1 MRRGLLALLLLLAA
15 APAQAQ
21 FSALPE
27 EARAAITRIGPA
39 MSPEAVAGTG
49 AALAPFVAAPAVTP
63 LRDLRYGEDAR
74 HRLDVFTPGPGARPV
89 LVFVHGGGF
98 VGGDKTR
105 AGVHYYDNIGQW
117 AAANGWVGVTITYRL
132 APQHPFP
139 AAREDVAA
147 ALAWVR
153 ANIATHGGDP
163 ERILLMGQSAGAA
176 HVADYLASRAEAP
189 GVAAAAL
196 VSGVYDVARYPRAA
210 TTRAYYGED
219 EAQLGARS
227 ALPGLARLAIPL
239 LVARASHEPAPF
251 RVQAALLHAALCA
264 ARTPC
269 PSILELPG
277 HNHFSTVFA
286 IGSADEAL
294 TGALLALL
302 RP

>member
-1 MRRGLLALLLLLAA
+1 MMGRLLALAVLAA
-15 APAQAQ
+15 TPAHAQ

-27 EARAAITRIGPA
+27 EARAAIARIGPA
-39 MSPEAVAGTG
+39 MGPEAVAATG
-49 AALAPFVAAPAVTP
+49 AALAPVIPAPGVAA
-63 LRDLRYGEDAR
+63 LRDLRYGEDPR
-74 HRLDVFTPGPGARPV
+74 HRLDVFTPGAGARPV

-105 AGVHYYDNIGQW
+105 PGVHYYDNIAAW
-117 AAANGWVGVTITYRL
+117 AARQGWVGVNITYRL

-147 ALAWVR
+147 AIAWLR
-153 ANIATHGGDP
+153 AHIAAHGGDP
-163 ERILLMGQSAGAA
+163 ARIILMGQSAGAA

-189 GVAAAAL
+189 GVAAGAL

-219 EAQLGARS
+219 EALLAARS
-227 ALPGLARLAIPL
+227 ALPGLARLSIPL
-239 LVARASHEPAPF
+239 LIARAGSEPEPF
-251 RVQAALLHAALCA
+251 RAQAALLSDALCA

-269 PSILELPG
+269 PAILELDG

-286 IGSADEAL
+286 IGSADRAL
-294 TGALLALL
+294 TDALLGLL
-302 RP
+302 PR